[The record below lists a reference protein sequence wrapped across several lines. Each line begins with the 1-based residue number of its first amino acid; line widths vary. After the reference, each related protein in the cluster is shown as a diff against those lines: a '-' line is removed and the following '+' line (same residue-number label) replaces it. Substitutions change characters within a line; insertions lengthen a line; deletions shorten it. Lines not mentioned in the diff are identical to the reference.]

1 LRSDPILDPRSSI
14 LDPRSS
20 ILDLQSSMS
29 SPLTG
34 IRVLDFGRYIAGPY
48 CAMLLGDFGAEVIR
62 IERREGGE
70 DRYVAPITDPANCLG
85 EGPMFIGLNRN
96 KKSVTLDFGRPES
109 REIKRRL
116 IASADVVI
124 ANLPMNVL
132 RKMEIDYDSLA
143 AIKPDIILAQIS
155 AFGAEGPYADRV
167 GFDPVAQAMSG
178 AMSVTGFPGAPVR
191 SVVPFEDF
199 GTALHAAFGV
209 MVALYERQKTGRGQV
224 VEASLLA
231 TGVTFM
237 QTLLAERYVTGV
249 ERRQQGNTAFHVA
262 PSDTYRTKD
271 GWIIIH
277 VIGDP
282 MFERWAKL
290 VGRADLIDDPRCADD
305 ISRANNSQLITEAMN
320 AWSNRR
326 STDEAMRELEEA
338 RVPCGKIY
346 ELSEVFDDPQVKARE
361 FIRFIEYPGG
371 PKPVPLPNTPVRL
384 SETPGKVRSRA
395 PVLGEHTDEILRE
408 LAFNDAE
415 IAAFRDSGVI

>member
-1 LRSDPILDPRSSI
+1 MI
-14 LDPRSS
+14 
-20 ILDLQSSMS
+20 

-34 IRVLDFGRYIAGPY
+34 VRVLDFGRYIAGPY
-48 CAMLLGDFGAEVIR
+48 CAMLLADFGAEVIR

-70 DRYVAPITDPANCLG
+70 DRYVAPITDLG
-85 EGPMFIGLNRN
+85 EGPMFIGFNRN
-96 KKSVTLDFGRPES
+96 KKSVTLDLSRPES

-116 IASADVVI
+116 VASADVII

-132 RKMEIDYDSLA
+132 RKLELDYDSLA
-143 AIKPDIILAQIS
+143 AIKPDIILTQIS
-155 AFGAEGPYADRV
+155 AFGAEGPYANRV

-199 GTALHAAFGV
+199 GTALHAAFGT

-237 QTLLAERYVTGV
+237 QTLLAERRVTGV

-277 VIGDP
+277 VIGNP
-282 MFERWAKL
+282 MFKRWAKL
-290 VGRADLIDDPRCADD
+290 VDRADLIDDPRCADD
-305 ISRANNSQLITEAMN
+305 IARANNHRLITEAMD
-320 AWSNRR
+320 AWSNQR
-326 STDEAMRELEEA
+326 STEEAMRELEEA
-338 RVPCGKIY
+338 RVPCGKVY
-346 ELSEVFDDPQVKARE
+346 DLDEVFDDPQVKERE
-361 FIRFIEYPGG
+361 LIRFVEYPGAA
-371 PKPVPLPNTPVRL
+371 KSAPLPNTPVRL
-384 SETPGKVRSRA
+384 SETPGEVKSRA
-395 PVLGEHTDEILRE
+395 PVLGEHTDEILGE
-408 LAFNDAE
+408 LGFSGED
-415 IAAFRDSGVI
+415 IAAFRANKAI